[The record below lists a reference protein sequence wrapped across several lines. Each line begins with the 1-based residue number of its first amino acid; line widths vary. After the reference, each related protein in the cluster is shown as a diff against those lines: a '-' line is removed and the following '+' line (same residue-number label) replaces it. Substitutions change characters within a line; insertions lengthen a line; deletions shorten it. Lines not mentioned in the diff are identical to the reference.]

1 MIIAPNPAT
10 QVICAGFTANIAVT
24 NSGGTPGYTYQW
36 SNANTSSSQTV
47 SPGTT
52 TDYSVT
58 VTDANGCT
66 SVTTDTV
73 VVTQLAVVTVTSD
86 SVCWGDSS
94 TLTATGGPTYHWS
107 NGATTASIT
116 VYDTVTTNYTVY
128 VTANGCQSLT
138 VQGTAFILGTQIT
151 ASFTQDSSLGYM
163 PLTVNFINN
172 STGGN
177 LYFWYFGDTLSGPLD
192 SSNLKNPVHT
202 YDSSGTY
209 RVLLVVVNQYG
220 CYDTIS
226 DYITVEKKSHFN
238 VPNVFTPNGD
248 GKNDMWI
255 PDYFNIT
262 SAHVI
267 IFNRWGEKI
276 KDWTTLTGWDGTT
289 SGGSICPD
297 GTYYYIINAT
307 GIDGVIYNTHG
318 YLE

>member
-238 VPNVFTPNGD
+238 LPNFLLQMVMVKTICGYP
-248 GKNDMWI
+248 
-255 PDYFNIT
+255 IT
-262 SAHVI
+262 SILPPPMLLFLIV
-267 IFNRWGEKI
+267 GERKLKI
-276 KDWTTLTGWDGTT
+276 GPP
-289 SGGSICPD
+289 SPD
-297 GTYYYIINAT
+297 GTEPQVAEAFAPMAPIIT
-307 GIDGVIYNTHG
+307 S
-318 YLE
+318 